1 MDIASAPCA
10 APPGPCALQQHPF
23 YGRALAGFGARVV
36 SLHAREAGQVL
47 ASAQILQRRLGPLLT
62 CYLPRGPVWA
72 EGMDD
77 PVRARILREMLRS
90 LPRALWLAAP
100 ESSADT
106 AIFRSVGFRALMT
119 PQYTAEFDLTRP
131 VARMLA
137 DQHGKWRNRLRRAQS
152 VGIEILSRR
161 LDPLCDLP
169 LLQQEAAQRRA
180 RGYAALPTG
189 FVLAWARSAPGA
201 TRLFLARR
209 GGENLAF
216 MLFLLHPPI
225 ATYQIGW
232 TGPQGRSLSAHH
244 LLLWEA
250 ANWLAARGHTRLDL
264 GLVDTS
270 GAPGLARFK
279 IGSGAKP
286 RPIGAAMLRLAGP
299 MRRIPHPS
307 AGAGDLPLAFRSLC
321 L

>member
-23 YGRALAGFGARVV
+23 YGRALADSSAQVV

-137 DQHGKWRNRLRRAQS
+137 DQHANGAIDCAAPNPAGSRSCRDGSIRCVTSRCC
-152 VGIEILSRR
+152 SRR
-161 LDPLCDLP
+161 LLSAARAAMPPCRQALCWP
-169 LLQQEAAQRRA
+169 GRAARQAPRGCFSPVAVAKTSPSCYSFCTRRSRPIRSAGPGLKGAASRRIISCSGKRRTGSRRVVIPGLIWGWSIHLA
-180 RGYAALPTG
+180 RPALPG
-189 FVLAWARSAPGA
+189 SRSAAVRNPA
-201 TRLFLARR
+201 
-209 GGENLAF
+209 
-216 MLFLLHPPI
+216 
-225 ATYQIGW
+225 
-232 TGPQGRSLSAHH
+232 LSA
-244 LLLWEA
+244 
-250 ANWLAARGHTRLDL
+250 
-264 GLVDTS
+264 
-270 GAPGLARFK
+270 
-279 IGSGAKP
+279 
-286 RPIGAAMLRLAGP
+286 
-299 MRRIPHPS
+299 
-307 AGAGDLPLAFRSLC
+307 LPC
-321 L
+321 CG